1 MGTSELIG
9 IVVFIGILIG
19 LFLLLRNVSL
29 WYFKIN
35 EIVELLTQIRNNLR
49 ELNAKGK
56 DTVSKD

>member
-9 IVVFIGILIG
+9 IIVGIGILIG

-56 DTVSKD
+56 DIGSKD